1 MFPDE
6 SGANDNPELIAAPPV
21 SPGEAPRTGEQ
32 DGQGRPA
39 GDMAT
44 PDQQEPLHDQDHITR
59 LSAGTATKSDL
70 VRAESSDGCE
80 PPALSS
86 EDRLLAELLGRG
98 YSHEEAGRRI
108 GRSAKT
114 VQRKY
119 SRPGFAE
126 AVDQEREKYHSQLR
140 PAFTQTA
147 VTALDALV
155 AVLDSGSVA
164 DKLKAADLALRYGL
178 QFQSVDGQRELA
190 RRIGELENL
199 VATMNN
205 AEDDA
210 LGGVGE

>member
-1 MFPDE
+1 
-6 SGANDNPELIAAPPV
+6 
-21 SPGEAPRTGEQ
+21 
-32 DGQGRPA
+32 
-39 GDMAT
+39 MAT
-44 PDQQEPLHDQDHITR
+44 PDQQEPLHDQDHVTR
-59 LSAGTATKSDL
+59 LSAGTTTKSDAPH
-70 VRAESSDGCE
+70 AESGDGCE

-86 EDRLLAELLGRG
+86 EDHLIAELPGQG

-114 VQRKY
+114 VKRKY

-126 AVDQEREKYHSQLR
+126 TVDQEREKYHSQLR

-164 DKLKAADLALRYGL
+164 DKLRAADLALRYGL

-199 VATMNN
+199 VAAMNN

-210 LGGVGE
+210 LGRVGE